1 MITNMLRGL
10 LSVVSGS
17 KVMIMVGVAVVG
29 AAGTYYVVTSKQIDK
44 LKNEVVEIAV
54 LNQSLKN
61 DVVVLEKVEATQN
74 NLMEDLKKLQTSL
87 KIREDELNTLRDLLF
102 DHDLTKLSIKKPG
115 LIETRVNNATQKILE
130 DISNS
135 TIDTDTDKL

>member
-1 MITNMLRGL
+1 MLRGL

-29 AAGTYYVVTSKQIDK
+29 AAGTYYYVTENQIDK

-74 NLMEDLKKLQTSL
+74 NLMEDLKKLQKSL
-87 KIREDELNTLRDLLF
+87 KNREDELNKLRDLLF

-115 LIETRVNNATQKILE
+115 LIEKRVNDATQKILE

-135 TIDTDTDKL
+135 TNYTNVSKL

>member
-74 NLMEDLKKLQTSL
+74 NLMEDLKKLQKSL
-87 KIREDELNTLRDLLF
+87 KIREDELNKLRDLLF